1 MLPSRALCFPSP
13 LGTFFPLNIMTRSS
27 PACSRDACSREG
39 SLVILGAWSI
49 WKHRNKYVFYSCNA
63 SLAAALR
70 VARDEALCWSL
81 AGDKA
86 LFGFFHLD
94 ELLA

>member
-1 MLPSRALCFPSP
+1 M
-13 LGTFFPLNIMTRSS
+13 
-27 PACSRDACSREG
+27 
-39 SLVILGAWSI
+39 ILGAWSI
-49 WKHRNKYVFYSCNA
+49 WKHRNKYVFDSCNA